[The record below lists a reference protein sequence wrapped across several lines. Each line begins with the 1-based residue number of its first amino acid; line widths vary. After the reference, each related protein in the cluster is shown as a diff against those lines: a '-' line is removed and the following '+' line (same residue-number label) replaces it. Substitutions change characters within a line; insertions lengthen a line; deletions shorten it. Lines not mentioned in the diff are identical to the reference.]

1 MAVRTSEEIMETLRT
16 RVGED
21 TSDDALSFIE
31 DVQDTLNS
39 LSNNDNEN
47 WKQKYEENDA
57 QWRQKYRDR
66 FFSGVENEKL
76 PPEAKDPEPTEP
88 DRATTIQVNDLFT
101 EV

>member
-1 MAVRTSEEIMETLRT
+1 MAIRTGEEIMETIRT
-16 RVGED
+16 RIGED

-66 FFSGVENEKL
+66 FFSKGDNEEDNITEEESSSENL
-76 PPEAKDPEPTEP
+76 SYD
-88 DRATTIQVNDLFT
+88 NLFK
-101 EV
+101 EDK

>member
-1 MAVRTSEEIMETLRT
+1 MAVKTREEIMETLRT

-21 TSDDALSFIE
+21 TSDDVLSFIE

-66 FFSGVENEKL
+66 FFSKGDNEEDTITEEESSSENLSYE
-76 PPEAKDPEPTEP
+76 
-88 DRATTIQVNDLFT
+88 NLFK
-101 EV
+101 EDK

>member
-1 MAVRTSEEIMETLRT
+1 MAIRTSEEIMETLRT

-21 TSDDALSFIE
+21 TSDDVLSFIE

-66 FFSGVENEKL
+66 FFSKGDNEEDTITEEESNSENL
-76 PPEAKDPEPTEP
+76 SYD
-88 DRATTIQVNDLFT
+88 NLFK
-101 EV
+101 EDK

>member
-1 MAVRTSEEIMETLRT
+1 MAVRTNEEIMETLRT

-47 WKQKYEENDA
+47 WKQK
-57 QWRQKYRDR
+57 
-66 FFSGVENEKL
+66 S
-76 PPEAKDPEPTEP
+76 EPTINE
-88 DRATTIQVNDLFT
+88 IQLEINKLLI
-101 EV
+101 EIAELSIIEKR

>member
-66 FFSGVENEKL
+66 FFSKGDNEEYTNTKESNSENLSYE
-76 PPEAKDPEPTEP
+76 
-88 DRATTIQVNDLFT
+88 NLFK
-101 EV
+101 EDK

>member
-1 MAVRTSEEIMETLRT
+1 MAIRTTEEIMETLRT

-66 FFSGVENEKL
+66 FFSKGDNEEDTNTDEESNSEHL
-76 PPEAKDPEPTEP
+76 SYD
-88 DRATTIQVNDLFT
+88 NLFK
-101 EV
+101 EDK